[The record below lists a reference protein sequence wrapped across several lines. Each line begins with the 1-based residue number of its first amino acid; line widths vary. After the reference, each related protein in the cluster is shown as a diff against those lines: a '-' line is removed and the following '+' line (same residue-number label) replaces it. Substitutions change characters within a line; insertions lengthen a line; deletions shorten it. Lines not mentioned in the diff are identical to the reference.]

1 MWSVNAP
8 TALMIRVGQRE
19 RQYASFFMCYY
30 TMSNSIIKHHDVNNS
45 SIMMTGQSSEMD
57 YITSIQIA
65 EITGKQHS
73 NVLRDIRNLLEQ
85 VEDRAA
91 FNFELGVYRDANYR

>member
-1 MWSVNAP
+1 
-8 TALMIRVGQRE
+8 
-19 RQYASFFMCYY
+19 
-30 TMSNSIIKHHDVNNS
+30 
-45 SIMMTGQSSEMD
+45 MTGQSSEMD